1 MGGYL
6 MGSISLESTEASFDQ
21 WRAQR
26 SSRAELIP
34 DNLWNMA
41 LGLYPQYKRS
51 RICRQ
56 LGLSGGQFKQRLDG
70 CRPAFADTGF
80 VLASNNKLKA
90 KPKAHPE
97 VRVVIQSKER
107 TLTLSVGADA
117 LLELLPH
124 IGALL

>member
-1 MGGYL
+1 ME
-6 MGSISLESTEASFDQ
+6 SISLESTAASFEQ

-41 LGLYPQYKRS
+41 LRLYPQYKRS
-51 RICRQ
+51 RICHR
-56 LGLSGGQFKQRLDG
+56 LGLNGGQFKQRLDG
-70 CRPAFADTGF
+70 CRPAFSNTGF
-80 VLASNNKLKA
+80 VLASNNESKEKLKA
-90 KPKAHPE
+90 YPE
-97 VRVVIQSKER
+97 VRLVIQGKER
-107 TLTLSVGADA
+107 ALTLSVSADT